1 MNKLYTLILGLSFGA
16 VSFGQVVFESDLSSW
31 SGGNPTDWMGSKTSF
46 ASADIVEQTIG
57 VMYGTSLAQ
66 LLNPST
72 SHKRFTTQDI
82 AVVGGETYEIK
93 MWVNGTAGS
102 ELRTGFYDATNDSY
116 NTYGTYFDVY
126 LETGGVTSM
135 LTQTVVV
142 PATCTN
148 GQFILSVRN
157 TDAIVGLVVDSVS
170 IAVTEPV
177 VAELVSIYD
186 IQYSTTAPYV
196 SDYSGMTVATSGIV
210 TGVFITGGDADRFF
224 IQDGAGAWNGIYV
237 YENGTPLSIG
247 DSVTV
252 TGNVVE
258 FFELTEINAV
268 TSIIVHSSDN
278 ALPAPVEI
286 MTSEASNEEY
296 EGVLVKVM
304 DAKCTNDDAGFG
316 QFEVNDGSGA
326 RLIDDEMFAYSPIV
340 GNYYA
345 ITGVTFLSF
354 GDVKIYPRMIED
366 IEVTGYA
373 GIEEN
378 VSSISLYPNPANSI
392 VTLTVPADATIAIY
406 SMTGEVVY
414 SANGN
419 LKTIDVSNFATGVY
433 QVMIST
439 TTGKSTERLIVQ

>member
-1 MNKLYTLILGLSFGA
+1 MNKLYTLIIGLTVGA
-16 VSFGQVVFESDLSSW
+16 ISFGQVVVESDLSAW
-31 SGGNPTDWMGSKTSF
+31 TAGLPDGWMGSKS
-46 ASADIVEQTIG
+46 SISPSDVVEQTFG
-57 VMYGTSLAQ
+57 AMHGTSMAQ
-66 LLNPST
+66 LFNPTT
-72 SHKRFTTQDI
+72 SHKRFTTQDV
-82 AVVGGETYEIK
+82 AVMGGETYEVKIW
-93 MWVNGTAGS
+93 MTGSPGS

-116 NTYGTYFDVY
+116 NTYGTYFDIFT
-126 LETGGVTSM
+126 ETGGEITM
-135 LTQTVVV
+135 LSQTVVV
-142 PATCTN
+142 APSCTN

-157 TDAIVGLVVDSVS
+157 TDDMVGIVIDSVS

-177 VAELVSIYD
+177 VAEFVSIYD

-196 SDYSGMTVATSGIV
+196 SDYSGMTVSTSGIV

-224 IQDGAGAWNGIYV
+224 IQDGTGAWNGIYV

-268 TSIIVHSSDN
+268 TSIVVHSSDN

-316 QFEVNDGSGA
+316 QFEVNDGSGP
-326 RLIDDEMFAYSPIV
+326 RLIDDEMFAYTPVI

-345 ITGVTFLSF
+345 ITGVAFLSF
-354 GDVKIYPRMIED
+354 GEVKIYPRIIED

-378 VSSISLYPNPANSI
+378 TSTISLYPNPSNSI
-392 VTLTVPADATIAIY
+392 VTLTVPGDATVQIY
-406 SMTGEVVY
+406 SLTGEVIY
-414 SANGN
+414 SAIGTV
-419 LKTIDVSNFATGVY
+419 KTIDVSNFATGVY

-439 TTGKSTERLIVQ
+439 AAGTSTEKLIVQ

>member
-1 MNKLYTLILGLSFGA
+1 MNKLYTLIIGLTVGA
-16 VSFGQVVFESDLSSW
+16 ASFGQVVVESDLSSW
-31 SGGNPTDWMGSKTSF
+31 TAGLPDGWMGSKSSI
-46 ASADIVEQTIG
+46 APGDVAEQTFG
-57 VMYGTSLAQ
+57 AMHGTSMAQ
-66 LLNPST
+66 LFNPTT
-72 SHKRFTTQDI
+72 SHKRFTTQDV
-82 AVVGGETYEIK
+82 AVTGGETYEVKIW
-93 MWVNGTAGS
+93 MTGTPGS

-116 NTYGTYFDVY
+116 NTYGAYFDVFA
-126 LETGGVTSM
+126 ETGGDITM
-135 LTQTVVV
+135 LSQTVVV
-142 PATCTN
+142 APTCTN
-148 GQFILSVRN
+148 GQFILSLRN
-157 TDAIVGLVVDSVS
+157 TDDVVGIVIDSVS
-170 IAVTEPV
+170 IAVTAPV
-177 VAELVSIYD
+177 VAEEVSIYD
-186 IQYSTTAPYV
+186 IQYSTTAPYI
-196 SDYSGMTVATSGIV
+196 SDYADMVVATSGIV
-210 TGVFITGGDADRFF
+210 TGVFMTGADTDRFF
-224 IQDGAGAWNGIYV
+224 IQDGDGAWNGIYV
-237 YENGTPLSIG
+237 YENGTPLSLG

-252 TGNVVE
+252 TGTVVE

-268 TSIIVHSSDN
+268 TSIVVHSSDN
-278 ALPAPVEI
+278 ALPTPVEI

-304 DAKCTNDDAGFG
+304 DAACTNDDAGFG

-326 RLIDDEMFAYSPIV
+326 RLIDDEMFAYSPVI

-378 VSSISLYPNPANSI
+378 ASAISLYPNPANTFVKI
-392 VTLTVPADATIAIY
+392 TAAADATIVIY

-419 LKTIDVSNFATGVY
+419 VNMVDVSEFATGVY

-439 TTGKSTERLIVQ
+439 ATATATERLIVQ